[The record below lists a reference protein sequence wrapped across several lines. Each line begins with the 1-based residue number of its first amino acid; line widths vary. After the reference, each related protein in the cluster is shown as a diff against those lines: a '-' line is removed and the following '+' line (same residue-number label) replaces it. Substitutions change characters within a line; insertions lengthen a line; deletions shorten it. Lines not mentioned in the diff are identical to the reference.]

1 MELHATQ
8 GEFGMWGR
16 GKGQQTPCPESP
28 CQPARQKWRLCGNR
42 WHPNHTLLGPCLLCL
57 EVLERLSCPLLHPRE
72 PISVL
77 TCRGA
82 RGKYTTNTVVLKTK
96 YKYTIYSQQHTNTL
110 QIQCNIHIQGE
121 GPGAKGQTA
130 PGVRSEDPLPS
141 SF

>member
-1 MELHATQ
+1 MEFDATQ

-28 CQPARQKWRLCGNR
+28 CQPARQKWGLCGNR

-57 EVLERLSCPLLHPRE
+57 EVLERLCCPLLHPRE
-72 PISVL
+72 PILVL

-82 RGKYTTNTVVLKTK
+82 RGKYTTVVLKTK

-130 PGVRSEDPLPS
+130 PGVRSEDLLLS

>member
-1 MELHATQ
+1 MLELDATQ

-28 CQPARQKWRLCGNR
+28 CQPARQKWGLWGNR

-57 EVLERLSCPLLHPRE
+57 VVLERFSCPLLHPRE

-82 RGKYTTNTVVLKTK
+82 RGKYTTNTVHCID
-96 YKYTIYSQQHTNTL
+96 YKIQMHNRFTTTYEYATNTVRYTHTRRGARGKGAD
-110 QIQCNIHIQGE
+110 CSWGE
-121 GPGAKGQTA
+121 
-130 PGVRSEDPLPS
+130 V
-141 SF
+141 